1 MPSEAM
7 PQINDPPR
15 YPPRRVAMFL
25 FLVFLLFVVGVA
37 LILLLPALW
46 GLEIHQRYSAPRSV
60 ACPET
65 HQPAGVTIDAR
76 HAAAT
81 GLHGP
86 PDFRLSD
93 CTRWPARARCAQ
105 ECLPEAVH
113 NEPYTQGEVR
123 VPRSRRQI
131 YHLPVLLAA
140 FAAWYVGMVWHS
152 QYLFRDRWTAALGLS
167 SVEVKQLVL
176 WYSPHLLSV
185 AACLLF
191 AYGVAWLQIWL
202 SRRGVWQGILAS
214 IALWAA
220 LLVATLPS
228 LSGLPRDLLLIEAG
242 YTLVATIVVGAVV
255 GGLSGK
261 LVLLPEAK

>member
-1 MPSEAM
+1 
-7 PQINDPPR
+7 
-15 YPPRRVAMFL
+15 MFL

-46 GLEIHQRYSAPRSV
+46 GLEIHRHYSAPRGV
-60 ACPET
+60 TCPET
-65 HQPAGVTIDAR
+65 QQPAGVTIDAR

-81 GLHGP
+81 GLRGTS
-86 PDFRLSD
+86 DFRLSD
-93 CTRWPARARCAQ
+93 CTRWPARARCGQ
-105 ECLPEAVH
+105 DCLPEAVH
-113 NEPYTQGEVR
+113 SEPYTQGEVR

-152 QYLFRDRWTAALGLS
+152 HYLFRDRWMAALGLTS
-167 SVEVKQLVL
+167 GEVKQLVL

-191 AYGVAWLQIWL
+191 AYGVAWLQLWL
-202 SRRGVWQGILAS
+202 SRRGVWQGILCS

-220 LLVATLPS
+220 LLLVTSPALWG
-228 LSGLPRDLLLIEAG
+228 LSRTLLLIEAS
-242 YTLVATIVVGAVV
+242 YTLVATIVVGAII
-255 GGLSGK
+255 GGLSGR